1 MALTDHTDED
11 VMNTP
16 ERQRQISALVEA
28 HYAELYRFA
37 FRLSGSRSD
46 AEDIAQQAFMT
57 AYEKLDQLR
66 DPQFARPWL
75 FAIVRN
81 AFLKTWRQ
89 SERHRS
95 LSIEE
100 VGEPVDRSTDEIPEL
115 TGEELTALLGELPD
129 EFRIPL
135 VLFYFEDMSYREIAE
150 SLEVPVGTIMSRL
163 SRGKTYLRQRLT
175 EQTPAVSTK

>member
-1 MALTDHTDED
+1 MPVTDHNAED
-11 VMNTP
+11 VMSVP
-16 ERQRQISALVEA
+16 EHQRQITALVQA
-28 HYAELYRFA
+28 HYVELYRFA

-46 AEDIAQQAFMT
+46 AEDITQQAFMT
-57 AYEKLDQLR
+57 AHEKLDQLR

-89 SERHRS
+89 SERHRP

-100 VGEPVDRSTDEIPEL
+100 IGEPVDKSADEIPEL
-115 TGEELTALLGELPD
+115 TGKELTALLEELPD

-163 SRGKTYLRQRLT
+163 SRGKTHLRQRLT
-175 EQTPAVSTK
+175 EQIPAVSTK